1 MYDDL
6 ILRLRDAAKMSDA
19 LAVLLPHSEGNA
31 TAKLYNEAA
40 DAIAELSKRVDE
52 SIPKDDAEIIIAE
65 VAKPRWIPVT
75 ERLPKEADGMVF
87 VLMPDVFPYNSKQ
100 PFVDC
105 NQDRRIEIAHYSEH
119 SGKWYFGDCCAVGGQ
134 EPIAWIHRS
143 VLPEPPKE
151 W

>member
-6 ILRLRDAAKMSDA
+6 ILRLRDAAKMSEA

-40 DAIAELSKRVDE
+40 DAIEELSKRVDE

-75 ERLPKEADGMVF
+75 ERLPEEKINQNTLDFEY
-87 VLMPDVFPYNSKQ
+87 VLCSTTFGDVRPYK
-100 PFVDC
+100 FG
-105 NQDRRIEIAHYSEH
+105 RRI
-119 SGKWYFGDCCAVGGQ
+119 GQ
-134 EPIAWIHRS
+134 GEPHFWNGAGYVDAYVTHWMP
-143 VLPEPPKE
+143 LPQPPE
-151 W
+151 EE